1 MRFAVQWQQ
10 SPVPVIAFR
19 SPPLHHRGV
28 YLHPLI
34 ARLPQAERLAVGQ
47 ACELRSYARNETILA
62 PNEWTRSFY
71 CVESGLA
78 RVVVQGR
85 DSAQDDVGVT
95 TDFIRRHD
103 LYLGGSL
110 SEPRYLAAHRLVA
123 VLPCTVYLVPVAAM
137 RALCERH
144 HDIALELLEGVAS
157 RMNVL
162 RRQIRRVSSLSSE
175 EMVGRVLHK
184 MTRIAP
190 AGHEAYDKRVTQSVI
205 ASYAGLS
212 REVVNRTMRE
222 MERRGVL
229 LRDAQGV
236 HVPQDFAGTDF
247 GLPPS
252 ANEPGHE

>member
-1 MRFAVQWQQ
+1 
-10 SPVPVIAFR
+10 
-19 SPPLHHRGV
+19 LHHRGV

-34 ARLPQAERLAVGQ
+34 ARLPQAERSAVGRV
-47 ACELRSYARNETILA
+47 CELRSYARNETILA

-71 CVESGLA
+71 CVESGLV

-85 DSAQDDVGVT
+85 DGAQDETGVT

-110 SEPRYLAAHRLVA
+110 SEPQYLAAHRLVA
-123 VLPCTVYLVPVAAM
+123 VLPCTIYLVPVAVM
-137 RALCERH
+137 RLLCERH

-184 MTRIAP
+184 MTQIAP
-190 AGHEAYDKRVTQSVI
+190 AGHEAYDKRVTQGVI

-212 REVVNRTMRE
+212 REVVNKTMRD
-222 MERRGVL
+222 MEQRGLVRR
-229 LRDAQGV
+229 DDQGV
-236 HVPQDFAGTDF
+236 HVPANFASTDF
-247 GLPPS
+247 GSLLPVEKNL
-252 ANEPGHE
+252 ARVEPNQVDPVFSRGFRHPAGD